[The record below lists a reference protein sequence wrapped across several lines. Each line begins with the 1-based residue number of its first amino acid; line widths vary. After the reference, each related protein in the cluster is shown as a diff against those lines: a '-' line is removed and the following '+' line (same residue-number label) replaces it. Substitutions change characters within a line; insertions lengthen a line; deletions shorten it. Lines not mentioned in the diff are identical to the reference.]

1 MDTLTHRCYKEKY
14 MKHLEYRLQDESV
27 PWAVECDAPHH
38 WDKVGLL
45 HRTPFQGDGGN
56 VITAAQSLANDT
68 YLHFNS
74 PKLVPC
80 LGPDLYPGSVGGYT
94 IGCRIGCAAYY
105 RSRYLAFD
113 GRWRRDHWWCFFQVS
128 KEMQNQLISNRQ
140 IFKAQCAN

>member
-38 WDKVGLL
+38 SDKVGLL

-56 VITAAQSLANDT
+56 VITSAQSLANDT
-68 YLHFNS
+68 YLHFNN

-94 IGCRIGCAAYY
+94 IGTELGVPPTTVVVILHLMADGVVTTGG
-105 RSRYLAFD
+105 AF
-113 GRWRRDHWWCFFQVS
+113 S
-128 KEMQNQLISNRQ
+128 K
-140 IFKAQCAN
+140 